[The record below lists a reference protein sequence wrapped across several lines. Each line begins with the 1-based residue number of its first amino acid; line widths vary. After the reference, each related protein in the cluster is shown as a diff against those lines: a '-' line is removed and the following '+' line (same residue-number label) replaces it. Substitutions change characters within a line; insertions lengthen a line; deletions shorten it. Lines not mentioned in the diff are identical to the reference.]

1 MTDDKIKKP
10 TVSSSKTDVKAFAKA
25 FLKVKAQTT
34 NPIKDTE
41 GYGYK
46 YSKLEQILEILDP
59 ALEANDLLL
68 TQTPKGEII
77 NGCMQLETEITH
89 AATGYSKIYN
99 FYIPMKGGQNPT
111 QDFGSALSY
120 GRRYHLL
127 SIFSLAQEDDDGKGS
142 KDKSELSNHDKL
154 VDEADKRLGDLEI
167 TDWAEANKFIPHRAK
182 TAALVKFM
190 NLSDEELLATVKKW
204 EGSK

>member
-1 MTDDKIKKP
+1 MTDDNIKKT

-89 AATGYSKIYN
+89 ATTGYSKVYN

-127 SIFSLAQEDDDGKGS
+127 SIFSLAQEDDDGRGS
-142 KDKSELSNHDKL
+142 KDKLSEHDKL
-154 VDEADKRLGDLEI
+154 VDEADKRLGELEI
-167 TDWAEANKFIPHRAK
+167 TDWAEAKKFIPHRAK

-204 EGSK
+204 EGSKK